1 MILALARR
9 RRGPLTTF
17 NSELPI
23 IGAWRFDIGVMVL
36 TIAAVAYA
44 LQGGGY
50 IQTVVSIGCAYLIA
64 ALGYN
69 ILLGYAGQLAFGQ
82 AGFMAIGAYIYA
94 VLETRGISEVVDF
107 IAAVAVSGLVA
118 AVIGIIVL
126 RTREFYL
133 ALVTLAFAQAILVI
147 INLWPST
154 NGENGIAVSL
164 MGRNTFYLA
173 VGLAA
178 ISLLATHRIVR
189 SRIGRAFYM
198 IRSEEEAAAV
208 MGVRLAS
215 MRTLAFVISGI
226 FGGIGGI
233 LLASSL
239 TYITP
244 SDFTTD
250 VTLMLLTMIVVG
262 GLSSIWGTVI
272 GASLLTFVPQILT
285 ISPTTQDLLYGVA
298 LYLVLVLFPTG
309 LISLGDVVSRLF
321 SHRLLRRLR

>member
-1 MILALARR
+1 MIQVLIRSKRGALTA
-9 RRGPLTTF
+9 F
-17 NSELPI
+17 DCELPI
-23 IGAWRFDIGVMVL
+23 IGAWRFDIGVILL
-36 TIAAVAYA
+36 TSAAVAYA

-69 ILLGYAGQLAFGQ
+69 ILLGYAGQMAFGQ

-94 VLETRGISEVVDF
+94 VLEARGASEPVSFVT
-107 IAAVAVSGLVA
+107 AVAVSALVA
-118 AVIGIIVL
+118 ATIGVIVL

-147 INLWPST
+147 INLWPPT

-173 VGLAA
+173 IGLAA
-178 ISLLATHRIVR
+178 VSLLATHRIVR
-189 SRIGRAFYM
+189 SRVGRAFYM

-215 MRTLAFVISGI
+215 MRTLAFILSGI

-233 LLASSL
+233 LLATSL
-239 TYITP
+239 TFITP

-250 VTLMLLTMIVVG
+250 VTLLLLTIIVVG

-272 GASLLTFVPQILT
+272 GAALLTVIPQVLT
-285 ISPTTQDLLYGVA
+285 ISPSTQDLLYGIAV
-298 LYLVLVLFPTG
+298 YLMLVLFPSG
-309 LISLGDVVSRLF
+309 LISLGDVLGSLL
-321 SHRLLRRLR
+321 SHRLPRRVR